1 MARLKRTSNV
11 VEVARQRLA
20 GLKAIDPPPNL
31 GPSLTIALYEAKINS
46 VSDLLNTYNQKLAD
60 LDQLQNDLQAAEA
73 ELNELNR
80 RILSGGEAH
89 YGPDSSEYEMLGG
102 TRKSDRK
109 KPSRKGGGSS
119 GGSSSSGSGSG
130 GSGSGGSAKP

>member
-20 GLKAIDPPPNL
+20 GLKGITTAPTF
-31 GPSLTIALYEAKINS
+31 GPSLTVATYEAKIDS
-46 VSDLLNTYNQKLAD
+46 VSGLLNTYNQKLAEI
-60 LDQLQNDLQAAEA
+60 DQLQNDLQAAEA

-80 RILSGGEAH
+80 RFLSAGEAQ

-102 TRKSDRK
+102 TRKSERK
-109 KPSRKGGGSS
+109 KSTKKS
-119 GGSSSSGSGSG
+119 GGSRGSGSTGGG
-130 GSGSGGSAKP
+130 GSGSTT